1 VAWALVSSAGLASH
15 RKGGYVVHVS
25 TSEPAGSV
33 VPEALRPLVKQLA
46 ALSSE
51 QRTLVLHEAEKAAN
65 DPKSQVRSISWE
77 SLKAGRGAVNLGGNA
92 VEDCNA
98 LYDEC

>member
-1 VAWALVSSAGLASH
+1 M
-15 RKGGYVVHVS
+15 S
-25 TSEPAGSV
+25 TSEPAGSA
-33 VPEALRPLVKQLA
+33 VPEALRPLVKKLA

-51 QRTLVLHEAEKAAN
+51 QRTLVLHEAERAAN
-65 DPKSQVRSISWE
+65 DAKPLLRSISWE
-77 SLKAGRGAVNLGGNA
+77 SLKAARGAVNLGGNA

>member
-1 VAWALVSSAGLASH
+1 MSASESAGNA
-15 RKGGYVVHVS
+15 
-25 TSEPAGSV
+25 
-33 VPEALRPLVKQLA
+33 VPESLRPLVEQLA

-65 DPKSQVRSISWE
+65 DAKVRLRPISWE
-77 SLKAGRGAVNLGGNA
+77 SLKAARGAVNLGGNA